1 MRTAIVVANPKKKD
15 AVALRSKVVS
25 FLKSSGI
32 NVAPRGGTVVAIGGD
47 GTILFNKR
55 HYGKPF
61 FGIGS
66 ASSYLC
72 HATEHDWKERLG
84 HVVRHGYKTEKRL
97 LLASSLDG
105 KRLPDALNEVCV
117 RNKEHRI
124 LYLFLTVDGRKFKF
138 RADGV
143 LFSTPT
149 GSSAYCYS
157 CGGDE
162 IERNA
167 RAFEIVGIAPFRRTF
182 KPHIVNEN
190 AKCHLVVE
198 SECDADV
205 VIDGQYVY
213 PIKRKSR
220 IEVWKSEKDFLFV
233 K

>member
-1 MRTAIVVANPKKKD
+1 MRTAIVAANPKKKD
-15 AVALRSKVVS
+15 ALELRKKVVA
-25 FLKSSGI
+25 FLRARGI
-32 NVAPRGGTVVAIGGD
+32 KITPRGGTVIAVGGD
-47 GTILFNKR
+47 GTILYNKR
-55 HYGKPF
+55 YYGKPF

-66 ASSYLC
+66 ASSYIC
-72 HATEHDWKERLG
+72 HATEHDWKEKLA
-84 HVVRHGYKTEKRL
+84 HVVKGYKAEKRL
-97 LLASSLDG
+97 MLASSLDG

-124 LYLFLTVDGRKFKF
+124 LYLFLTVDGKKYKF

-149 GSSAYCYS
+149 GSTAYCYS

-162 IERNA
+162 IEKTA
-167 RAFEIVGIAPFRRTF
+167 RAYEVVGIAPFRRTF

-190 AKCHLVVE
+190 ARCHLVVE

-205 VIDGQYVY
+205 VIDGQYVF

-220 IEVWKSEKDFLFV
+220 IVVWKSEKDFLFV